1 MSDVPETK
9 PDPTTSAP
17 EAAEK
22 PEETTTSTET
32 PKTEEDKSA
41 TETVVETAKE
51 AATKTTDSVFSMFG
65 GGPKKEKKEE
75 PEDNNDEPS
84 GSSKAQKTEEDDEA
98 PESPDVHFEPVI
110 RLTEKVET
118 KTNEELEE
126 QTFKMRAK
134 LFRFDGESK
143 EWKERGTG
151 DVRLLKHK
159 ENQKTRLV
167 MRRDKTLKVCANHY
181 IVPAMK
187 LSPNVGSDRS
197 WVWNAAA
204 DVSEGEPEAQTLAIR
219 FANSENA
226 NLFKEA
232 FEKAQQENEK
242 LLASQNV
249 RLVTEQHVVNK
260 DSGVEGFPLRAW
272 SIEIY
277 LVNDH
282 GEQVPANVFDKVTY
296 TLHPSFGDRA
306 IQTFK
311 NPPFRISEE
320 GWGEFD
326 MQITLHADKDH
337 YVTHDLNFAQTRYE
351 SKHVITFKNPKPALL
366 AALRESGPVPGD
378 ENGVKSKRSA
388 ASEEG
393 SKKKKRTEK
402 SVDMDKLADG
412 LQRLGEDDLLQV
424 VQMVHDNKAPDSY
437 TKNDV
442 EQGEFH
448 VDLYT
453 LPDTLIKMLWDF
465 TQEKGAL

>member
-1 MSDVPETK
+1 MSDVAETK

-22 PEETTTSTET
+22 PETTTTEAVA
-32 PKTEEDKSA
+32 EEAKAA
-41 TETVVETAKE
+41 TESAVDTVKET
-51 AATKTTDSVFSMFG
+51 ATKTTDSVFSMFG
-65 GGPKKEKKEE
+65 GGPKKEKVEA
-75 PEDNNDEPS
+75 EDDKDEPS
-84 GSSKAQKTEEDDEA
+84 GSSKAQKAEDEDEA

-126 QTFKMRAK
+126 QVFKMRAK
-134 LFRFDGESK
+134 LFRFDRESK

-181 IVPAMK
+181 IVPDMT
-187 LSPNVGSDRS
+187 LSANVGSDRS

-204 DVSEGEPEAQTLAIR
+204 DVSEGEPEACTLAIR

-232 FEKAQQENEK
+232 FETAQKENEK
-242 LLASQNV
+242 LLNQQNV
-249 RLVTEQHVVNK
+249 RLVTEQHILNK
-260 DSGVEGFPLRAW
+260 DSGVEGFPLRSW

-296 TLHPSFGDRA
+296 TLHPSFGPRA
-306 IQTFK
+306 VQTFK

-326 MQITLHADKDH
+326 MQIGLTAADKEH
-337 YVTHDLNFAQTRYE
+337 FVTHDLNFAQTRYE

-378 ENGVKSKRSA
+378 ENGVKTKRA
-388 ASEEG
+388 AGGEEG
-393 SKKKKRTEK
+393 SKKKKKTEK
-402 SVDMDKLADG
+402 NVDMDKLADG

-424 VQMVHDNKAPDSY
+424 VQMVHDHKAPDSY

-453 LPDTLIKMLWDF
+453 LPDTLIKMLWEF
-465 TQEKGAL
+465 TQDKGAL